1 MSQFH
6 LLKTRKFWPLFWT
19 QFLGAFNDNFLKN
32 AMVILITFK
41 AVAVFGIPASQMVA
55 LAGGVFILPFF
66 LFSATAGQLADKM
79 EKSRLVRW
87 IKLAEIGIMLLAA
100 IGFLSEHFEFLLL
113 VLFLMGL
120 HSTFFG
126 PIKYSI
132 LPQHLSEAELVEGN
146 ALVEAGT
153 FLAILLGTIA
163 GGVLV
168 STPNGAGVVS
178 VGLTVVAIIGWLT
191 SRSIPVAPAVAPEL
205 EVEWNVA
212 RPTLEIYRFTKKN
225 RTVFLSILG
234 ISWFW
239 FFGAAVL
246 SLFPPYCKEVL
257 HANQGVVTLFLATFS
272 IGIGLGSMLC
282 SRLSRGHLELG
293 LVPLGSLGISI
304 FVTDLYFVGTP
315 AWALQAEAASVGVM
329 SLLGNGSGWRILF
342 DLLMLSVFSGFF
354 IVPLYTLMQERSE
367 VSHRSRI
374 IAGNNTLNA
383 LFMVLSSILILVLLR
398 LNLTIPELFLVLGGL
413 NILVAIYIYTVLPEF
428 MLRLVVWFLA
438 NVLYRLRIE
447 GSDQIPKQGAAV
459 LVCNHMSFVDW
470 MVIAA
475 GVRRPVRFIMD
486 HSFAKGPVTRF
497 VLKQAKVILIAS
509 AKENPGLLRSA
520 FEKAAEELSAGNVV
534 CIFPE
539 GTITRHGR
547 LNPFKPGVEKMV
559 RDTPVPVI
567 PMALC
572 GLWGSIFSREGGRAI
587 VKRPTRFWSRVK
599 LKIGTPVA
607 AEQVTAELLQQRVA
621 ELWDE
626 T

>member
-354 IVPLYTLMQERSE
+354 HCSSL
-367 VSHRSRI
+367 HAD
-374 IAGNNTLNA
+374 AGA
-383 LFMVLSSILILVLLR
+383 IGS
-398 LNLTIPELFLVLGGL
+398 
-413 NILVAIYIYTVLPEF
+413 VASFTHHC
-428 MLRLVVWFLA
+428 R
-438 NVLYRLRIE
+438 
-447 GSDQIPKQGAAV
+447 KQYFECVIHGA
-459 LVCNHMSFVDW
+459 FVDPDFGSP
-470 MVIAA
+470 AA
-475 GVRRPVRFIMD
+475 EPDDSRAFSRSGRAQYPGGDLHLYGASGV
-486 HSFAKGPVTRF
+486 H
-497 VLKQAKVILIAS
+497 AS
-509 AKENPGLLRSA
+509 ARR
-520 FEKAAEELSAGNVV
+520 VV
-534 CIFPE
+534 SGQC
-539 GTITRHGR
+539 
-547 LNPFKPGVEKMV
+547 
-559 RDTPVPVI
+559 PVSL
-567 PMALC
+567 AH
-572 GLWGSIFSREGGRAI
+572 
-587 VKRPTRFWSRVK
+587 
-599 LKIGTPVA
+599 
-607 AEQVTAELLQQRVA
+607 
-621 ELWDE
+621 
-626 T
+626 